1 MWITILTWLAKFL
14 INYFLKTSQE
24 LKVTLESAVLTTES
38 LQRKIAEQR
47 KINIDSDLALQK
59 MRADS
64 SLIERDIEEIN
75 KRYATLQKER
85 DSAIDSL
92 TNDAVIRGKL

>member
-24 LKVTLESAVLTTES
+24 LKVTLESAVRASES
-38 LQRKIAEQR
+38 LQREIAEQR